1 MRTKLETALAAL
13 VFILPST
20 TAYAATP
27 QEMVGIVRSKAEAA
41 VEERL
46 RDPQSVN
53 FYNVTAYRMR
63 AGSNVPTAVCGEFN
77 AKNGFGGYHGREP
90 FVWIAIMEP
99 LFSAQRSTRERC
111 SCCANFQSL
120 NDRPTEFSAGQIL
133 KPHSLGSI
141 ENLRRK
147 CVLPQVDLLVVSFR
161 NAHPVLDIA
170 RSPILA
176 PHWLHSIDQPPQRQ
190 QKRLIERHYVCQT
203 LARAWHLL
211 QELLLASRSN
221 FEAAFF

>member
-90 FVWIAIMEP
+90 FVWIAFDET
-99 LFSAQRSTRERC
+99 LHVDFDHGTA
-111 SCCANFQSL
+111 F
-120 NDRPTEFSAGQIL
+120 
-133 KPHSLGSI
+133 LGS
-141 ENLRRK
+141 EVYTRK
-147 CVLPQVDLLVVSFR
+147 MLVLCKF
-161 NAHPVLDIA
+161 
-170 RSPILA
+170 PI
-176 PHWLHSIDQPPQRQ
+176 S
-190 QKRLIERHYVCQT
+190 E
-203 LARAWHLL
+203 
-211 QELLLASRSN
+211 
-221 FEAAFF
+221 

>member
-1 MRTKLETALAAL
+1 MFPRLCAENSTRKTVLAAITGESHSCGL
-13 VFILPST
+13 LST
-20 TAYAATP
+20 KPY
-27 QEMVGIVRSKAEAA
+27 M
-41 VEERL
+41 
-46 RDPQSVN
+46 
-53 FYNVTAYRMR
+53 
-63 AGSNVPTAVCGEFN
+63 
-77 AKNGFGGYHGREP
+77 
-90 FVWIAIMEP
+90 WISIMEP